1 MAAELRID
9 NLTKRYG
16 SLTAV
21 DHLTLTVPPGI
32 IFALLGPNG
41 AGKTTTL
48 EMVEGLRTP
57 DDGHVWLGDVDVVRH
72 PEEAKRRFGIQLQT
86 SAFFDLLT
94 VRETLELFSSL
105 YRRRL
110 PVEHLIERLELG
122 EKRDARVDGLSGGQR
137 QRLALAVALVN
148 DPEVVFLD
156 EPSAGLDPQA
166 RRNLWDVIRSL
177 KAEGRTVVL
186 TTHYM
191 DEAET
196 LADRLAVMDH
206 GHILDEG
213 PPADVIRRRLPVS
226 FIEMATAVGEPPE
239 GLPGLQRVERRDD
252 ATLLVTDRLEET
264 LVALVTWA
272 EREGRTVTGLK
283 TRTPTLE
290 DVFLEMTGRSLRE

>member
-1 MAAELRID
+1 
-9 NLTKRYG
+9 
-16 SLTAV
+16 
-21 DHLTLTVPPGI
+21 
-32 IFALLGPNG
+32 
-41 AGKTTTL
+41 
-48 EMVEGLRTP
+48 
-57 DDGHVWLGDVDVVRH
+57 
-72 PEEAKRRFGIQLQT
+72 
-86 SAFFDLLT
+86 
-94 VRETLELFSSL
+94 
-105 YRRRL
+105 
-110 PVEHLIERLELG
+110 
-122 EKRDARVDGLSGGQR
+122 
-137 QRLALAVALVN
+137 
-148 DPEVVFLD
+148 VVFLD

-213 PPADVIRRRLPVS
+213 PPADVIRRHLPVS